1 GAAKV
6 APIVPVG
13 REPDLPLSFAQ
24 QRLWFIDQLEP
35 GRATYNVPGA
45 VRLEGELDIEALR
58 RSLEQIVRR
67 HEVLRTRFVSVN
79 GEPRQVIEEVGSWAL
94 PVVDLRGLGEQERE
108 NVARE
113 LACTEALRPFELS
126 RGPLLRTM
134 VLRLDEQECVL
145 LATMHHI
152 VWGGWSKAVWIGDRT
167 GLYEAYW
174 RRQPSPLAELEI
186 QYADY
191 AVWQRGWLQGEV
203 LEEQIGYWR
212 KQLEGIEPLELPVD
226 YARPVAL
233 SGRG

>member
-45 VRLEGELDIEALR
+45 VRLEGELDVEALR
-58 RSLEQIVRR
+58 RSIEEIVRR

-79 GEPRQVIEEVGSWAL
+79 GEPRQVIGETERWTL
-94 PVVDLRGLGEQERE
+94 PVIDLGDLWEQEP
-108 NVARE
+108 VAGR
-113 LACTEALRPFELS
+113 LAQAEARRPFDLS
-126 RGPLLRTM
+126 HGPLLRTI
-134 VLRLDEQECVL
+134 VLRLGKQEHVL

-152 VWGGWSKAVWIGDRT
+152 VSDAWSKAILIGELAA
-167 GLYEAYW
+167 LYEAY
-174 RRQPSPLAELEI
+174 RKRQPSPLAELDI

-191 AVWQRGWLQGEV
+191 AVWQRNWLQG
-203 LEEQIGYWR
+203 
-212 KQLEGIEPLELPVD
+212 
-226 YARPVAL
+226 
-233 SGRG
+233 